1 LVANQGID
9 RGAASVTEIDV
20 ATGVPVRV
28 LSQANYGFDAPQ
40 ALVVNG
46 QDVFVANYA
55 GASVTEFPL
64 S

>member
-1 LVANQGID
+1 M
-9 RGAASVTEIDV
+9 
-20 ATGVPVRV
+20 